1 MYNIYTFSY
10 KTGNLE
16 EAPVPKACFRQNTYC
31 WLFVL
36 KCRQSFKQKSSF
48 YVIVP
53 HGFIRTRQD
62 AYRNSLLVWYLAP
75 RVENNIITIGK
86 LLLWAEKLS
95 WRSCLIHIS
104 SHVLAYLNH
113 FIGCSF
119 IHRHNQH
126 ELKLKIWERELLW
139 CCYCG
144 WARFYSHQ
152 LEFFFFLEMIFT
164 VF

>member
-1 MYNIYTFSY
+1 MYNIYTYSY

-36 KCRQSFKQKSSF
+36 KCRQSLKQKSSF

-104 SHVLAYLNH
+104 SHVVAYLNH

-119 IHRHNQH
+119 IHRRNQH
-126 ELKLKIWERELLW
+126 ELKLKIWERAALMLLW
-139 CCYCG
+139 LSKVLLSSIG
-144 WARFYSHQ
+144 ILFY
-152 LEFFFFLEMIFT
+152 FFLEMIFT